1 MDSDKKRKRQPLEE
15 FLEQGGATLLPVT
28 NPWEVVR
35 FKTQRGT
42 HVVYTNKQNNKTYS
56 DDHAKEAYRAWI
68 DGKQWIAKEKV
79 SRRSQRYLVE
89 AIRRRDGDDCFF
101 CCKPFVEDNPATIE
115 HLLAIT
121 SGGSNGIANLALAH
135 EECNMEAGC
144 RSVMEKVRM
153 RERNIVT
160 QRVDDEPQPPSGTGG
175 I

>member
-1 MDSDKKRKRQPLEE
+1 MKQNKKIERPPLEE

-56 DDHAKEAYRAWI
+56 DPHAKEAYQAWI
-68 DGKQWIAKEKV
+68 DGKPWIAKEKV
-79 SRRSQRYLVE
+79 NRRSIRYLVE
-89 AIRRRDGDDCFF
+89 AIKKRDGDGCFF
-101 CCKPFVEDNPATIE
+101 CCDPFTAERPETVE

-135 EECNMEAGC
+135 EDCNMAAGNMA
-144 RSVMEKVRM
+144 VMDKVRM
-153 RERNIVT
+153 REHARTRDTI
-160 QRVDDEPQPPSGTGG
+160 
-175 I
+175 